1 MNASFEWLK
10 DFTGFDLTP
19 RELRDVITARA
30 ATVDDVVALREDLK
44 DIVVGRVVSAAP
56 HPDSDHL
63 WITRVDAGAGDLLD
77 VVCGAPNVAEG
88 VKYPFAPVG
97 AVLPGGLKIERRK
110 IRGQSSTG
118 MLCSAREL
126 GLGLDHDGI
135 LALDTEAAPGTPFL
149 AAYAAG
155 DTRLV
160 IDVLPN
166 RPDLL
171 AHEGVAREIA
181 AFTGNSLTRP
191 MPAGMVLS
199 DVPFTRA
206 SNSATTGSVRASVDV
221 SVDGNAAC
229 PLYTVVVIRGVTV
242 GPSPDWLVSRLAGVG
257 VRSISNIVDVTNYML
272 HGFGQPMHAFDLGTL
287 AGPEIQVRRAHDGES
302 ITTLDGVARKLDP
315 SMTVIADG
323 ETAQAVAGVIGGQG
337 SEVTDSTTDILLE
350 VAIFDPRSVRRTR
363 RALGVSTAASYR
375 FERTMDAAAAEGLAR
390 YAAGLIC
397 TLAGGAVDGAPL
409 TLGSPPVPAAPIT
422 LRLSRVARVLG
433 QPVSAA
439 ECAALLASV
448 GFEVTAAQDDATG
461 DTIGNTTGDIMQV
474 SPPTWR
480 ADVTAEA
487 DLMEEIAR
495 LRGYDSFPDELRPFR
510 VGEAADSPAYTV
522 TRRVTRA
529 LVQAGLYE
537 VRPTPFVADA
547 GVDGVSVSNPLAA
560 SEAMLRSSVL
570 QTLARRVEH
579 NFAHM
584 SRNVRLFE
592 VGVAFTR
599 GDGPIPVER
608 TVAAA
613 VITGDRFPAH
623 FADPK
628 PPQVDLWDAR
638 QIAEELVRAAYG
650 GGEGV
655 DFTPNYAGDGWAITR
670 RGTAIGSVGP
680 VAVDA
685 PAWASPV
692 LGVELDITPAMGLSR
707 IGPKYVPLPSTPAA
721 EFDLA
726 LLLRAGVVAAD
737 VQRVITNTAGEL
749 LESLVPF
756 DEFTG
761 NGVPDGYR
769 SVAWHLAF
777 RHPERTLR
785 DKEIEGRRGRI
796 LRSLEEELGVR
807 PRTS

>member
-10 DFTGFDLTP
+10 DFTEFDLTP
-19 RELRDVITARA
+19 RELRDIITARA
-30 ATVDDVVALREDLK
+30 ATVDDVVALRQDLK
-44 DIVVGRVVSAAP
+44 DIVVGRVVSAAS

-63 WITRVDAGAGDLLD
+63 WITKVDAGAADLLD
-77 VVCGAPNVAEG
+77 VVCGAPNVQQG

-135 LALDTEAAPGTPFL
+135 LALDTAAAPGTPFL

-181 AFTGNSLTRP
+181 AFTGNSLIRP
-191 MPAGMVLS
+191 SPAGMVMP
-199 DVPFTRA
+199 DVPFTHA
-206 SNSATTGSVRASVDV
+206 SNSATTGSVKV

-229 PLYTVVVIRGVTV
+229 SLYIAVVIRGVTV
-242 GPSPDWLVSRLAGVG
+242 APSPDWLASRLAGAG
-257 VRSISNIVDVTNYML
+257 ARSINNVVDATNYML

-287 AGPEIQVRRAHDGES
+287 AGPEIQVRRAYDGES

-315 SMTVIADG
+315 SMIVIADAAR
-323 ETAQAVAGVIGGQG
+323 AQAVAGVIGGQG

-350 VAIFDPRSVRRTR
+350 VAVFDPRSVRRTR
-363 RALGVSTAASYR
+363 RALGVSTDASYR
-375 FERTMDAAAAEGLAR
+375 FERAMDAAAAEGLAR

-397 TLAGGAVDGAPL
+397 ALASGVVDGAPL
-409 TLGSPPVPAAPIT
+409 TIGTPPAPTAPVT

-433 QPVSAA
+433 ETVSGA

-461 DTIGNTTGDIMQV
+461 NTIGKTTGDILQV

-510 VGEAADSPAYTV
+510 VGGAADSPAYTV

-529 LVQAGLYE
+529 LVKAGLYE

-547 GVDGVSVSNPLAA
+547 GADGVSVSNPLAE

-592 VGVAFTR
+592 VGVAFAR
-599 GDGPIPVER
+599 GDGPIPVEQ

-613 VITGDRFPAH
+613 VITGERFPAH

-628 PPQVDLWDAR
+628 PPPVDLWDAR
-638 QIAEELVRAAYG
+638 QIADELVSAAYG
-650 GGEGV
+650 GGQGV
-655 DFTPNYAGDGWAITR
+655 DFAPNSAGDGWVIAR
-670 RGTAIGSVGP
+670 GGTAIGSVGP
-680 VAVDA
+680 LVVDA
-685 PAWASPV
+685 PAWASLV
-692 LGVELDITPAMGLSR
+692 FGVELDITPAMGASLAGR
-707 IGPKYVPLPSTPAA
+707 TYVPLPSTPAA

-726 LLLRAGVVAAD
+726 LVLPVGVLAAD

-749 LESLVPF
+749 LESLIPF

-769 SVAWHLAF
+769 SVAWHLGF

-796 LRSLEEELGVR
+796 LRSLEEELGVH

>member
-10 DFTGFDLTP
+10 DFTDFDLTP

-30 ATVDDVVALREDLK
+30 ATVDDVVALRQDLT
-44 DIVVGRVVSAAP
+44 DIVVGRVVSATP

-63 WITRVDAGAGDLLD
+63 WITRVDAGAADLLD
-77 VVCGAPNVAEG
+77 VVCGAPNVEQG

-171 AHEGVAREIA
+171 AHEGIAREIA
-181 AFTGNSLTRP
+181 AFTGNALTRP
-191 MPAGMVLS
+191 MPAGMVVS
-199 DVPFTRA
+199 DVPVTYA
-206 SNSATTGSVRASVDV
+206 SNCATTGSVRV
-221 SVDGNAAC
+221 SVDGDAAC
-229 PLYTVVVIRGVTV
+229 SLYIAVVIRGV
-242 GPSPDWLVSRLAGVG
+242 GIAPSPEWLVSRLAGAG
-257 VRSISNIVDVTNYML
+257 VRSINNVVDVTNYML

-287 AGPEIQVRRAHDGES
+287 AGPEIQVRQAREGEP
-302 ITTLDGVARKLDP
+302 ITTLDGVARKLDR
-315 SMTVIADG
+315 SMTVIADAA
-323 ETAQAVAGVIGGQG
+323 TAQAIAGVIGSRG

-350 VAIFDPRSVRRTR
+350 VAVFDPRSVRRTR
-363 RALGVSTAASYR
+363 RALGVSTDASYR
-375 FERTMDAAAAEGLAR
+375 FERAMDAAAAEGLAR

-397 TLAGGAVDGAPL
+397 ALAGGTIDGAPL
-409 TLGSPPVPAAPIT
+409 MLGTPPAPAAPIT

-433 QPVSAA
+433 EFVSGA

-448 GFEVTAAQDDATG
+448 GFAVTAAQGETTSA
-461 DTIGNTTGDIMQV
+461 TTGDPMRAIMRV

-510 VGEAADSPAYTV
+510 VGDAADSPAYTV

-547 GVDGVSVSNPLAA
+547 GTDGVSVTNPLAA
-560 SEAMLRSSVL
+560 SEGMLRSSML

-592 VGVAFTR
+592 VGVAFSR
-599 GDGPIPVER
+599 GDGSLPVER
-608 TVAAA
+608 TIAAA
-613 VITGDRFPAH
+613 VITGERFPAH

-638 QIAEELVRAAYG
+638 QIADELVSAAYG

-655 DFTPNYAGDGWAITR
+655 DFSPNAAGTGWVISRA
-670 RGTAIGSVGP
+670 GTAIGSVAP
-680 VAVDA
+680 LTVDA
-685 PAWASPV
+685 PAWASSV
-692 LGVELDITPAMGLSR
+692 FGIELDITPAMAISVAGR
-707 IGPKYVPLPSTPAA
+707 TYVPLPSTPAA

-726 LLLRAGVVAAD
+726 LLLPAGVVAAD
-737 VQRVITNTAGEL
+737 VRRVITNAAGEL

-761 NGVPDGYR
+761 TGVPEGYR

-785 DKEIEGRRGRI
+785 DKEIEGRRGRV
-796 LRSLEEELGVR
+796 LRSLDEELGVH